1 MYKKIMMLTLFG
13 LAATAVLAHSG
24 VKNEDVMK
32 RMKLM
37 SAMAENTKVLGQ
49 MNKQQIPFDADLA
62 SAALRKISELSTA
75 TPDAFKS
82 EAMDPKSKAS
92 LSIWEEFDEFT
103 EISNKLATDAST
115 AAALISN
122 IEDIRPALM
131 KTIAG
136 CKACH
141 SKYRN

>member
-13 LAATAVLAHSG
+13 LATTAVLAHSG

-75 TPDAFKS
+75 TPYAFKS

-115 AAALISN
+115 AAASISN

-131 KTIAG
+131 KTVAG

>member
-1 MYKKIMMLTLFG
+1 MMLTLFG
-13 LAATAVLAHSG
+13 LATTAVLAHTG

-75 TPDAFKS
+75 TPYAFKS

-115 AAALISN
+115 AAASISN

-131 KTIAG
+131 KTVAG

>member
-13 LAATAVLAHSG
+13 LATTAVLAHSG

-75 TPDAFKS
+75 TPYAFKS

-92 LSIWEEFDEFT
+92 VSIWEEFDEFT

-115 AAALISN
+115 AAASISN

-131 KTIAG
+131 KTVAG

>member
-1 MYKKIMMLTLFG
+1 MTLTLFG

-92 LSIWEEFDEFT
+92 VSIWEEFDEFT
-103 EISNKLATDAST
+103 EIHLTGEPRTRAASKLSERPSSNPS
-115 AAALISN
+115 ISVKHG
-122 IEDIRPALM
+122 R
-131 KTIAG
+131 
-136 CKACH
+136 
-141 SKYRN
+141 

>member
-1 MYKKIMMLTLFG
+1 MTLTLFG

-75 TPDAFKS
+75 TPYAFKS

-115 AAALISN
+115 AAASISN

-131 KTIAG
+131 KTVAG